1 MLVEFGSAVDALSSA
16 IEFQQAMNEAN
27 RNDAED
33 ARLVFRIGLHL
44 GDLIVEGDD
53 LYGDGVNVAARLEAA
68 APAGGIVI
76 SRTVH
81 EAVVGRLKASF
92 EDLGTLALKN
102 IERPIQAFS
111 VKWEPSDW
119 QLSAKPAVMPS
130 SAAANGP
137 ADGSFALPDKPSI
150 AVLPFQNMSGDPEQ
164 EYFTDGV
171 VEDIITALSRFKSL
185 FVIARNSSFTYKGKA
200 VDVRMVA
207 RELGV
212 HYVLEGSIRK
222 AAGRVRVTAQLIDAR
237 AGNHIWA
244 ERYDRVLEDIF
255 AVQEEVTGSIV
266 GAIAPQIDNAEV
278 AKTLVLRPG
287 NVGAYELAMRAWAKS
302 REAYNKTDGSLC
314 DEAIRIAYESIS
326 VDARCGL
333 AWTVICFALWQH
345 LLQGRTQDR
354 ETTQADALAAGDKAI
369 EVDPLSN
376 LAFTVRGQVLF
387 SAGRVRAALHDLRHA
402 VFLNPNDA
410 TSLFCLGFFESVSGD
425 PETGIDLGLKALR
438 LSPLDFWRPTMH
450 LNLAVSYFIAGKY
463 ADGVREAQIAA
474 DEMPSL
480 ASAYSA
486 LAINYVGMGE
496 IEKAKAVVETLRRVN
511 PGHLEARL
519 KGWNMARPEDLER
532 AASYL
537 RIAAGLQD
545 PPP

>member
-1 MLVEFGSAVDALSSA
+1 LSAA
-16 IEFQQAMNEAN
+16 IEFQQAVAHLN
-27 RNDAED
+27 RNLSEGEQI
-33 ARLVFRIGLHL
+33 VFRVGLHL
-44 GDLIVEGDD
+44 GDLIVDGDD
-53 LYGDGVNVAARLEAA
+53 LYGDGVNIAARLEAG
-68 APAGGIVI
+68 APPDGIIV
-76 SRTVH
+76 SRAVR
-81 EAVVGRLKASF
+81 EAVEGRLKARLHA
-92 EDLGTLALKN
+92 LGELTLKN
-102 IERPIQAFS
+102 IERPIRAFR
-111 VKWEPSDW
+111 VEWKEGDW
-119 QLSAKPAVMPS
+119 QTAAPTIQSSRPAIAS
-130 SAAANGP
+130 SP
-137 ADGSFALPDKPSI
+137 ALALPDKPSI
-150 AVLPFQNMSGDPEQ
+150 AVLPFQNMSGDPDQ
-164 EYFTDGV
+164 EYFADGV

-185 FVIARNSSFTYKGKA
+185 FVISRNSRFTYKGKA

-207 RELGV
+207 REMGV

-222 AAGRVRVTAQLIDAR
+222 AAGRVRVTAQLIDAL

-255 AVQEEVTGSIV
+255 AVQEEVTSSIV

-287 NVGAYELAMRAWAKS
+287 NVGAYEFAVRAWAKS

-345 LLQGRTQDR
+345 LMQGRTQDR
-354 ETTQADALAAGDKAI
+354 GTTQADALAAADKAI

-376 LAFTVRGQVLF
+376 LAFTFRGQVQF
-387 SAGRVRAALHDLRHA
+387 SAGQVRAALHDLRHA
-402 VFLNPNDA
+402 RALNPNDA
-410 TSLFCLGFFESVSGD
+410 TSLFCLGYFESVSGD
-425 PETGIDLGLKALR
+425 PETGIDLGLQALR

-480 ASAYSA
+480 ASAYSV

-496 IEKAKAVVETLRRVN
+496 IEKAQAVVQTLRRVN

-519 KGWNMARPEDLER
+519 KGWTMIRPEDLER
-532 AASYL
+532 ATSYL
-537 RIAAGLQD
+537 RIAADLQD